1 MTYVPEFWFKR
12 IQEDGYEKIYI
23 ADAQY
28 EDFEHSEAF
37 YGSRYTAGGS
47 TSALNS
53 KSGQTSLG
61 SVTPANF
68 RTSAK
73 NIGSN
78 WGLFDIWRISAIQM
92 LYLVEYADYNSQS
105 KLGYGI
111 CSSSKTNSGQCD
123 SLGMKS
129 GTLNNDKAH
138 AVIYR
143 GFENIFANVFYFI
156 DGININNRVA
166 YVNKNR
172 NTYACDIFNG
182 DYKKLGYTNA
192 SSDGYISKLGYDG
205 NYPEVALPTEMNG
218 SDSTHITD
226 YYWQTTGST
235 VVWFGG
241 YYSRDLFCGLWFWD
255 CYLTSSNSYTT
266 RCVRLLFIAPV

>member
-1 MTYVPEFWFKR
+1 
-12 IQEDGYEKIYI
+12 
-23 ADAQY
+23 
-28 EDFEHSEAF
+28 
-37 YGSRYTAGGS
+37 
-47 TSALNS
+47 
-53 KSGQTSLG
+53 
-61 SVTPANF
+61 
-68 RTSAK
+68 
-73 NIGSN
+73 
-78 WGLFDIWRISAIQM
+78 M

-241 YYSRDLFCGLWFWD
+241 YSSLDLDCGLWYWY
-255 CYLTSSNSYTT
+255 CLITSSLSGTY
-266 RCVRLLFIAPV
+266 RCARLLFIAPV